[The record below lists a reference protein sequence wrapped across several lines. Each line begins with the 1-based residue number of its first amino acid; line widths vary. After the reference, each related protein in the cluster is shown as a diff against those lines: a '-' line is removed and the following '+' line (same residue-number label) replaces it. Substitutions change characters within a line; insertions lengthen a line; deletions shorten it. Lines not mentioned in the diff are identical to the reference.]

1 MQAGPEFTMNVICTE
16 SLCKSYGSREVLHDL
31 SVGIAEGK
39 LVGFLGPNGAGK
51 TTTIR
56 VLLGLLRATSGRTC
70 ILGKDCWDD
79 GPSIRTAV
87 GYLPGELRFYPG
99 LTGRRTLEFLAS
111 RKLDCACEVARLQ
124 SRFDLDLDARVRNY
138 SSGMRQKLG
147 LIQALMHRP
156 QLLILD
162 EPTSGLDPLIR
173 RELYD
178 ELRTVAAEGRTV
190 LFSSHTL
197 SEVDELCEEVIVLRE
212 GRLVEHEGVEALRGR
227 APRFVEIVL
236 RDEEPAPLDLPENLQ
251 GIVRTGTRIT
261 GRWSGPIEPLL
272 QWLAAYPSLRDVTI
286 APPDLESLFL
296 GYYSGG
302 DRAS

>member
-1 MQAGPEFTMNVICTE
+1 MNVICTE

-31 SVGIAEGK
+31 SVGITEGK

-56 VLLGLLRATSGRTC
+56 VLLGLLRATSGRTS
-70 ILGKDCWDD
+70 ILGKDCWHD
-79 GPSIRTAV
+79 GPSIRAEV

-111 RKLDCACEVARLQ
+111 VRRVDCASQVARLQ
-124 SRFDLDLDARVRNY
+124 SQFDLDLDVRVRNY
-138 SSGMRQKLG
+138 SSGMKQKLG

-156 QLLILD
+156 RLLILD

-178 ELRTVAAEGRTV
+178 ELRTAAGEGRTV

-197 SEVDELCEEVIVLRE
+197 SEVDELCEDVIVLRE
-212 GRLVEHEGVEALRGR
+212 GRLVEQEGVETLRGR

-236 RDEEPAPLDLPENLQ
+236 RDEEADSIALPESLV
-251 GIVRTGTRIT
+251 GISRSGARIT
-261 GRWSGPIEPLL
+261 GRWSGPIGPLL
-272 QWLAAYPSLRDVTI
+272 QWLASHPSLRDVTI

-302 DRAS
+302 DRAT

>member
-1 MQAGPEFTMNVICTE
+1 MNVISTE

-31 SVGIAEGK
+31 SVSIAEGK
-39 LVGFLGPNGAGK
+39 LVGFLGPNGAGR

-56 VLLGLLRATSGRTC
+56 VLLGLLRATSGRTY
-70 ILGKDCWDD
+70 IFGKDCWRD
-79 GPSIRTAV
+79 GPSIRAAV

-99 LTGRRTLEFLAS
+99 LTGRSTLEFLAGA
-111 RKLDCACEVARLQ
+111 RKLDCASEISRLH
-124 SRFDLDLDARVRNY
+124 SRFDLDLEPSVRKY
-138 SSGMRQKLG
+138 SSGMKQKLG

-156 QLLILD
+156 RLLVLD

-173 RELYD
+173 RELYA

-236 RDEEPAPLDLPENLQ
+236 GDEQLALLELPENLQ
-251 GIVRTGTRIT
+251 EVLRTGARIA
-261 GRWSGPIEPLL
+261 GRWSGPIGPLL
-272 QWLAAYPSLRDVTI
+272 QWLASHPSLRDVTI

-296 GYYSGG
+296 GYYGGG